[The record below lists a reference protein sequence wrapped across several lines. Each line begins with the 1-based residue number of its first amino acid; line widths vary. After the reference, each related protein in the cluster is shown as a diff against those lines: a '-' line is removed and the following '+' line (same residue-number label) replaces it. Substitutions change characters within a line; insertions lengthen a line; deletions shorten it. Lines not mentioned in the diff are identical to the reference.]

1 MAHYK
6 FAVCILEDF
15 KTPFQHSTKINPK
28 LTNPRNE
35 AMRIILLLGKSKGS
49 LLSHLL
55 RYFAPLVTQGD
66 ILKLF
71 FLEFFPFFK
80 LPISLF
86 TIFYQTL
93 PSRGFKNF
101 PKILIIFFFSYIRP
115 TNSQKSSIKNFEE
128 FL

>member
-35 AMRIILLLGKSKGS
+35 AMRIIILLGKSKGS

-55 RYFAPLVTQGD
+55 RYSAPLVTQGD
-66 ILKLF
+66 NLKLL
-71 FLEFFPFFK
+71 FLKLSPFFK
-80 LPISLF
+80 VNYFSFKFIENVFNVFPLNPFDIEK
-86 TIFYQTL
+86 IF
-93 PSRGFKNF
+93 
-101 PKILIIFFFSYIRP
+101 IIE
-115 TNSQKSSIKNFEE
+115 QCV
-128 FL
+128 